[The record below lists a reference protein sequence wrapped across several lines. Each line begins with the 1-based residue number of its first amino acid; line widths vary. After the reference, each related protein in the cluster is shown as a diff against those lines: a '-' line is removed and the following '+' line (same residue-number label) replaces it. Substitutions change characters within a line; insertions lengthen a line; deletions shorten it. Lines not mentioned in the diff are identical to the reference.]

1 MWIRV
6 VSIFLFAIL
15 PSSLQHPLS
24 VPAGRL
30 NGRAETLPVGF
41 WVTRR
46 PSHEILTRLS
56 PSGEND
62 PTGKRLLVRYCMIPV
77 ETTINWNTTRS
88 QWSYIRF
95 EVFLID
101 WEFIGNGIV
110 EVLIAQFGKHGLF
123 RQDLGAPEIFFQ
135 VRCGKWA
142 KEQGAAGAAD
152 FLIKD

>member
-1 MWIRV
+1 MVLRSSCEFVSV

-41 WVTRR
+41 WVTGG

-62 PTGKRLLVRYCMIPV
+62 PTGKKASGEILHD
-77 ETTINWNTTRS
+77 S
-88 QWSYIRF
+88 G
-95 EVFLID
+95 
-101 WEFIGNGIV
+101 GNY
-110 EVLIAQFGKHGLF
+110 
-123 RQDLGAPEIFFQ
+123 
-135 VRCGKWA
+135 
-142 KEQGAAGAAD
+142 
-152 FLIKD
+152 